1 MSNSDKEMRFFSIL
15 ILAVLAIYVL
25 AYTFTFVK
33 VKKEDKAKQI
43 EAEQRMT
50 EYPTLEE
57 LLAHEDEIIR
67 LATHEGDIVYEVTDK
82 TVIAGI
88 MNTLKGFE
96 LTAVPVNPE
105 DDKGCPPGGVTDAL
119 VLYFHTENEGEY
131 WELAIDDYNRPAD
144 FIIEHSTIV
153 SATTDYR
160 ITEVGY
166 YTKADNVYRK
176 IKSIMHNGTRIDL
189 NEQAALHPDPEIDFS
204 YNPETVFCGEELNFV
219 KESDYETTDIDI
231 SSDKVFFCCN
241 RAIETDIDYVDYE
254 GVLFDYVWGYADK
267 SGENRAVFAIKSD
280 DAEYPYAG
288 IQGFVGATES
298 KIYAYL
304 FCAKMTDSED
314 PYNKAEIKHY
324 LASFNYDGELIDK
337 VPLDYSFY
345 KGLWVDGI
353 VTESGKVAIFSD
365 GNTVSLYDENL
376 NLISTVTDKEIS
388 YIAKGSDG
396 NVVALLWNTDYIKH
410 VVYDG
415 TNLKLVDEYPM
426 QYYKFEEHPLG
437 VTDDYRILAIR
448 YDKETDRSKIIAVYV
463 DNYGAS
469 ELMDV
474 TASRG
479 DDGDYIESAWLEDDN
494 TIFVEERT
502 DYDRHYVSLIRYTK
516 ETENN

>member
-15 ILAVLAIYVL
+15 ILAVLAIYVAVYSVTYIGTRKEETQKEQERL
-25 AYTFTFVK
+25 AS
-33 VKKEDKAKQI
+33 
-43 EAEQRMT
+43 
-50 EYPTLEE
+50 YPALDE
-57 LLAHEDEIIR
+57 LLEHEDEIIGISTVER
-67 LATHEGDIVYEVTDK
+67 DIVYTLRDK
-82 TVIAGI
+82 EEIHKVMEILRG
-88 MNTLKGFE
+88 LE
-96 LTAVPVNPE
+96 LTPVYVDEKDVVERPVGGFATAAQLSFDFDDNMKTYWHIDIDVPGLN
-105 DDKGCPPGGVTDAL
+105 TDFEI
-119 VLYFHTENEGEY
+119 YQWDGTRGKY
-131 WELAIDDYNRPAD
+131 
-144 FIIEHSTIV
+144 
-153 SATTDYR
+153 
-160 ITEVGY
+160 GY
-166 YTKADNVYRK
+166 YTKPNTAWSDVKY
-176 IKSIMHNGTRIDL
+176 ILYNGERTDL

-204 YNPETVFCGEELNFV
+204 YNPETVFDGEELNFV
-219 KESDYETTDIDI
+219 KESGYETTDIDI

-267 SGENRAVFAIKSD
+267 DGENRTVFTIKSD

-288 IQGFVGATES
+288 IQGIVGATES

-304 FCAKMTDSED
+304 FCAKMTDGED
-314 PYNKAEIKHY
+314 SYNKAEIKHY

-345 KGLWVDGI
+345 KGLSVDGI

-376 NLISTVTDKEIS
+376 NLISTVTDKEIT
-388 YIAKGSDG
+388 YIAKGPDG

-410 VVYDG
+410 VVYDA
-415 TNLKLVDEYPM
+415 TNLKVVDEYPM

-448 YDKETDRSKIIAVYV
+448 YDKETNRSKIITVYV

-502 DYDRHYVSLIRYTK
+502 DYDRHYVSLIRYAK
-516 ETENN
+516 GTENN